1 MIETAVSAM
10 LRIVVE
16 TYHGIPPA
24 KIARKMYGVRTKSKI
39 VVAATIRKPN
49 NDCWECTGPKG
60 LRPLT
65 ISNPPIENSVVSRIV
80 IAESIS

>member
-1 MIETAVSAM
+1 MIETAVSAV

-49 NDCWECTGPKG
+49 NDCWECGQ
-60 LRPLT
+60 
-65 ISNPPIENSVVSRIV
+65 
-80 IAESIS
+80 